1 MLFVDLAKIRVKAG
15 KGGDGAV
22 AFLREKYRPRG
33 GPAGGDGGK
42 GGDVIIVATERK
54 ATLYDF
60 KYRRHFKA
68 EDGKR
73 GGGKNQKGADG
84 KDLLIYVPVGT
95 VVKDAYTGK
104 IICDLVQDG
113 QKCIVAR
120 GGRGGR
126 GNASFATPTNQTPTY
141 AEKGKP
147 GEERELILELKIIAD
162 AGIIGMPNA
171 GKSTL
176 LSVLTSAKPKIGAY
190 PFTTLHPNLGVMEID
205 EERRVILADIPGLIE
220 GASKGAGLGYQF
232 LRHIERTK
240 FLIHL
245 IDISDFRE
253 HEPEKAFELVMKE
266 LEEYSKELVRKPQII
281 VGTKIDILKDKS
293 TIEKV
298 GEYFR
303 KKGYEFTAIS
313 AVTGEGIKELK
324 ELIWK
329 YKKCYTNSNR

>member
-1 MLFVDLAKIRVKAG
+1 MLFVDVAKIRVKAG

-22 AFLREKYRPRG
+22 AFLREKYRPKG

-42 GGDVIIVATERK
+42 GGDVIIEATTRK
-54 ATLYDF
+54 TTLYDF

-84 KDLLIYVPVGT
+84 RDLIIYVPVGT
-95 VVKDAYTGK
+95 VIKDAYTGK
-104 IICDLVQDG
+104 IICDLVKEG

-120 GGRGGR
+120 GGKGGR
-126 GNASFATPTNQTPTY
+126 GNASFATPTNQAPTY

-176 LSVLTSAKPKIGAY
+176 LSVLTSARPKIGMY
-190 PFTTLHPNLGVMEID
+190 PFTTLYPNLGVMEID
-205 EERRVILADIPGLIE
+205 EERKVILADIPGLIE
-220 GASKGAGLGYQF
+220 GASKGAGLGHRF

-245 IDISDFRE
+245 IDISDSRE
-253 HEPEKAFELVMKE
+253 HEPEKAFELVMNE
-266 LEEYSKELVRKPQII
+266 LKEYSKELAKKPQIV
-281 VGTKIDILKDKS
+281 VGTKIDILSDRS
-293 TIEKV
+293 IIEKLRA
-298 GEYFR
+298 YF
-303 KKGYEFTAIS
+303 KGKGYEFMAIS
-313 AVTGEGIKELK
+313 AVTGEGIKDLK

-329 YKKCYTNSNR
+329 YKEMLYY

>member
-1 MLFVDLAKIRVKAG
+1 MLFVDVARIRVKAG

-22 AFLREKYRPRG
+22 AFLREKYRPKG

-42 GGDVIIVATERK
+42 GGDVIIEATTRK
-54 ATLYDF
+54 TTLYDF
-60 KYRRHFKA
+60 KYKRHFKA

-84 KDLLIYVPVGT
+84 KDLIIYVPVGT
-95 VVKDAYTGK
+95 VIKDAYTGK
-104 IICDLVQDG
+104 ILCDLVKDG
-113 QKCIVAR
+113 QKCVVAR
-120 GGRGGR
+120 GGKGGR
-126 GNASFATPTNQTPTY
+126 GNASFATPTNQAPTY

-176 LSVLTSAKPKIGAY
+176 LSVLTSARPKIGMY
-190 PFTTLHPNLGVMEID
+190 PFTTLYPNLGVMEID

-220 GASKGAGLGYQF
+220 GASKGAGLGHRF

-253 HEPEKAFELVMKE
+253 HEPEKAFELVMNE
-266 LEEYSKELVRKPQII
+266 LKEYSKELAKKPQIV
-281 VGTKIDILKDKS
+281 VGTKIDILSDRS
-293 TIEKV
+293 IIEKLRA
-298 GEYFR
+298 YF
-303 KKGYEFTAIS
+303 KGKGYEFTTIS

-329 YKKCYTNSNR
+329 YKEMLYY